1 MTHFWEIASELKNN
15 STSFVVITVISS
27 KGSAPQD
34 PGAKAIVT
42 EAGLHWGTIG
52 GGKVEAKA
60 INYSLNLLAKSCNS
74 EPELITWNL
83 QKDIGM
89 SCGGEITYLFE
100 TNYSVTWSIAIFG
113 AGHVSQALCRLLVN
127 LNCHITCIDSRPD
140 WLAKLP
146 TSNNLKKIMLDDPK
160 SILPSLNKNYYFV
173 VMTQGHT
180 TDLPILK
187 ELFSLYPKAPYI
199 GTIGSKIK
207 GLKLKKELQQFGI
220 AENDI
225 KKFHCPIGLSMGSN
239 HPYEIAVSVSAQ
251 LLQVRDQWIS
261 LTSETELKLFAP
273 NLTEML

>member
-1 MTHFWEIASELKNN
+1 MNHLWEIASELKNN
-15 STSFVVITVISS
+15 SMSFVVITVLSS
-27 KGSAPQD
+27 RGSAPQD

-42 EAGLHWGTIG
+42 EKGLHWGTVG

-60 INYSLNLLAKSCNS
+60 IEYSLKLLAKSSSS
-74 EPELITWNL
+74 EPELVTWNL

-100 TNYSVTWSIAIFG
+100 TNYSVVWPIAIFG

-127 LNCHITCIDSRPD
+127 LNCHITCIDSRAD
-140 WLAKLP
+140 WLEKLP
-146 TSNNLKKIMLDDPK
+146 NSIHLKKVLLDDPK
-160 SILPSLNKNYYFV
+160 SILPHLNKNYFFV
-173 VMTQGHT
+173 VMTQGHAV
-180 TDLPILK
+180 DLPILK

-199 GTIGSKIK
+199 GTIGSQIK

-220 AENDI
+220 AENDL
-225 KKFHCPIGLSMGSN
+225 KKFHCPIGLSIGSN
-239 HPYEIAVSVSAQ
+239 HPFEIAVSVSAQ

-261 LTSETELKLFAP
+261 LTLETESKSFEP